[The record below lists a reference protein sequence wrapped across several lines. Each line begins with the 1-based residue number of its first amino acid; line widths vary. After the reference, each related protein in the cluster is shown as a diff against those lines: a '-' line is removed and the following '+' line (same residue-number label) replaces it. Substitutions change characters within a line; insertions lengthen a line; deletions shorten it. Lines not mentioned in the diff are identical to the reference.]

1 MPYITRCPKISN
13 GLLPKA
19 IQAASR
25 MAQHFSNVSPWRF
38 LCVKNIIILHAL
50 VYVESRMEPSSGVC
64 VYVLQVIYQ
73 KAVVQSLQCLQD
85 WSAFLK
91 VVVSPWCNNNGWLG
105 IKHQV
110 SYLLLKV
117 LVKPSL
123 IWNNLKVPDLR
134 FYLPPFASMVSS
146 LSLGLQVPHVWF
158 GVWVVSLVGQDGV
171 LGFH

>member
-25 MAQHFSNVSPWRF
+25 MAQHFSNVSPWKF
-38 LCVKNIIILHAL
+38 LCLKNTIILHAL

-64 VYVLQVIYQ
+64 VYVLQVIFQ

-105 IKHQV
+105 VKHQV
-110 SYLLLKV
+110 TYFSRFCICHHLHPWCLHSA
-117 LVKPSL
+117 LVFRSHMCDL
-123 IWNNLKVPDLR
+123 GCELSIWLAK
-134 FYLPPFASMVSS
+134 MVCWGSTKT
-146 LSLGLQVPHVWF
+146 F
-158 GVWVVSLVGQDGV
+158 R
-171 LGFH
+171 